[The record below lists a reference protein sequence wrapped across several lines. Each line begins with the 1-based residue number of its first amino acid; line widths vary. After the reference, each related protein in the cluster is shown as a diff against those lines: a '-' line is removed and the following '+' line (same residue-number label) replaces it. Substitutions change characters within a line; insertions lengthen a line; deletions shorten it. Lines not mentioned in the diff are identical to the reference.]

1 MQLEPPKEEIIM
13 ASSLM
18 KNRLSRE
25 SSQKEKSSTPN
36 KDSTEGINKKT
47 NEAENLSKTTQP

>member
-1 MQLEPPKEEIIM
+1 M

-36 KDSTEGINKKT
+36 KDSVEGINKKT
-47 NEAENLSKTTQP
+47 NEAENLSKTSQP

>member
-1 MQLEPPKEEIIM
+1 M

-18 KNRLSRE
+18 KNRLGRE

-36 KDSTEGINKKT
+36 KDSIEGLNKKT
-47 NEAENLSKTTQP
+47 NEAESVSKTNQPEP